1 RIGGVPDGHGVHRRH
16 VKASRMPAMWQRR
29 ITIPPSQARG
39 RDGERMTL
47 TFAVSWLGVIVG
59 NVALLV
65 IGFVW
70 FMPRVFGDR
79 WTAYMGRPGEQL
91 RPGPDF
97 VLSILSGTLNAFVM
111 AVLALNLKATT
122 AADGVLLGLVVFAG
136 FFLSYMTANTVF
148 AKRPWGLWAIDV
160 GHALVAQ
167 VVLAVIVTLMR

>member
-1 RIGGVPDGHGVHRRH
+1 M
-16 VKASRMPAMWQRR
+16 ALS
-29 ITIPPSQARG
+29 
-39 RDGERMTL
+39 
-47 TFAVSWLGVIVG
+47 FAVSWLGVIIG
-59 NVALLV
+59 NIALLV
-65 IGFVW
+65 IGFLW

-79 WTAYMGRPGEQL
+79 WIAYMGRPGEQL

-97 VLSILSGTLNAFVM
+97 ILSILAGTLNAFVM

-167 VVLAVIVTLMR
+167 VVLAVIVTLIR